1 MEGIMEYITSKDLC
15 LLIRDILKLTD
26 KRVMEHGSC
35 VSYIVYRMLEETEL
49 FEEFEMAELS
59 FITSLHNI
67 GGYRT
72 DNIEEMLKYGYKNYM
87 PHSIYGYLFLKNLL
101 PIPGYGK
108 ILLYHHMNYEQMSG
122 VDYEFKFMS
131 DYIHIADDAYTRY
144 KESGGAFDYKSL
156 KEKAGKKYSEK
167 AYELLDAVAQND
179 SVFDRIDDG
188 SYKEELDRL
197 MDFVLFRDDE
207 KQKYL
212 EMLMYC
218 TGLRSVQVMENTGMC
233 VGVCD
238 ELSRRMGIKQVD
250 RQRLYLA
257 ALLHDSGMLFVPGSI
272 IRKPKK
278 LSEKEMKVIQ
288 FHVKKADEVL
298 REHFKDQEV
307 VDIAVRHHE
316 RLDGSGYPV
325 GLKAARLSRPERIL
339 QVADTVC
346 GIAGK
351 KSYHEARDKEET
363 CRILREE
370 AEKGRLD
377 ADIVKLMIENYTD
390 IWKHIQKE
398 AAKTLATYQKI
409 EKQYEAAK
417 QRFI

>member
-1 MEGIMEYITSKDLC
+1 MEYITSKNLC
-15 LLIRDILKLTD
+15 LLIRDMLKLTD

-59 FITSLHNI
+59 FIASLHNI

-72 DNIEEMLKYGYKNYM
+72 DDIDEMLKYGYKNYM

-101 PIPGYGK
+101 PIPDYGK
-108 ILLYHHMNYEQMSG
+108 ILLYHHMNFDQMAG

-144 KESGGAFDYKSL
+144 KESGGTFDHKSL
-156 KEKAGKKYSEK
+156 QAKAGKKYSEK
-167 AYELLDAVAQND
+167 AYTLLDTVVQND
-179 SVFDRIDDG
+179 NVFERIEDG

-218 TGLRSVQVMENTGMC
+218 TGLRSVQVMANTGMC
-233 VGVCD
+233 VCVCD
-238 ELSRRMGIKQVD
+238 ELARRMGIKPVD
-250 RQRLYLA
+250 RERLYLA
-257 ALLHDSGMLFVPGSI
+257 ALLHDSGMLLVPKAI

-278 LSEKEMKVIQ
+278 LSDKEMKVVQ

-298 REHFKDQEV
+298 RERFKDKEV

-325 GLKAARLSRPERIL
+325 GLKAARMQRPERIL
-339 QVADTVC
+339 QVADMVC

-363 CRILREE
+363 CRILLEE
-370 AEKGRLD
+370 AERGRLD
-377 ADIVKLMIENYTD
+377 MDIVNVLITNYDD
-390 IWKHIQKE
+390 IKKRIKRE
-398 AAKTLATYQKI
+398 ATKTLATYQRI

-417 QRFI
+417 QRFE

>member
-1 MEGIMEYITSKDLC
+1 MEYITSKNIC
-15 LLIRDILKLTD
+15 FLIRDILELMD

-59 FITSLHNI
+59 FITIMHNI
-67 GGYRT
+67 GGFRT
-72 DNIEEMLKYGYKNYM
+72 DDVGEMLKYGYKNYM
-87 PHSIYGYLFLKNLL
+87 PHSIYGYLFLKNFL
-101 PIPGYGK
+101 PISEYGK
-108 ILLYHHMNYEQMSG
+108 ILLYHHMNFDQMSG

-144 KESGGAFDYKSL
+144 KESGGKFDYKSL
-156 KEKAGKKYSEK
+156 KAEAGRKYSEK
-167 AYELLDAVAQND
+167 AYELLDAVVQND
-179 SVFDRIDDG
+179 NVFKRIENG

-197 MDFVLFRDDE
+197 MDFVLFRNDE
-207 KQKYL
+207 KRKYI
-212 EMLMYC
+212 EMVMYC
-218 TGLRSVQVMENTGMC
+218 TGLRSVQVMVNTGMC
-233 VGVCD
+233 VCVCD
-238 ELSRRMGIKQVD
+238 ELSRRMGIKAED
-250 RQRLYLA
+250 RERLYLA
-257 ALLHDSGMLFVPGSI
+257 ALIHDSGMLLVPGTI

-278 LSEKEMKVIQ
+278 LSDKEMRVVQ

-298 REHFKDQEV
+298 REHFKDKQV

-325 GLKAARLSRPERIL
+325 GLKAARMQMPERIL

-346 GIAGK
+346 GIAGR
-351 KSYHEARDKEET
+351 KSYHEPRDKEET
-363 CRILREE
+363 CRILQEE

-377 ADIVKLMIENYTD
+377 ADIVNQMIVNYD
-390 IWKHIQKE
+390 AIDKRIKKE
-398 AAKTLATYQKI
+398 MAKILATYQKI

-417 QRFI
+417 EKFG